1 MFDFIRGQIHRVA
14 PTQVILEVGGVGFDV
29 NISFQTFQA
38 IQSSKEVSLYTRFLA
53 KNDGQNLSTFVLYGF
68 QQVEERA
75 MFDMLT
81 SISGIGNNLA
91 LTMLSAHPVEAIQQA
106 IYQGNESFITAIK
119 GIGPKTAKRLIL
131 ELKDKVNDGQHFDLG
146 SNNPKDEALKALLSL
161 GFQRNTIMRTLD
173 AIIQELPSSSVEEL
187 IKLALKRM

>member
-14 PTQVILEVGGVGFDV
+14 PTQVILEVGGVGLDI

-38 IQSSKEVSLYTRFLA
+38 IQTSKEVSLYTRFLA

-68 QQVEERA
+68 DKVEERA

-91 LTMLSAHPVEAIQQA
+91 LTMLSAHPVDAIQQA
-106 IYQGNESFITAIK
+106 IYQGNEAFITAIK

-131 ELKDKVNDGQHFDLG
+131 ELKDKVNDGQHFDLE

-173 AIIQELPSSSVEEL
+173 AIIQELPTSSVEEL

>member
-14 PTQVILEVGGVGFDV
+14 PTQVILEAGGVGFDV

-131 ELKDKVNDGQHFDLG
+131 ELKDKVNDGQHFDLE

-173 AIIQELPSSSVEEL
+173 VIIQELPSSSVEEL

>member
-1 MFDFIRGQIHRVA
+1 MFDFIRGRIHRVA

-29 NISFQTFQA
+29 NISFQTFKPFKQVRRLPCT
-38 IQSSKEVSLYTRFLA
+38 QGSLA

-68 QQVEERA
+68 EKVEERA

-91 LTMLSAHPVEAIQQA
+91 LTMLSAHPVDSIQQA
-106 IYQGNESFITAIK
+106 IYQGNEGFITAIK

-131 ELKDKVNDGQHFDLG
+131 ELKDKVNDGTF
-146 SNNPKDEALKALLSL
+146 
-161 GFQRNTIMRTLD
+161 
-173 AIIQELPSSSVEEL
+173 
-187 IKLALKRM
+187 

>member
-1 MFDFIRGQIHRVA
+1 MNINPLLLHLGLGTGYLNYYFRRVLCSILSEANHRVA

-38 IQSSKEVSLYTRFLA
+38 IQTSKEVTLYTRFLA

-68 QQVEERA
+68 EKVEERA

-91 LTMLSAHPVEAIQQA
+91 LTMLSAHPVDSIQQA
-106 IYQGNESFITAIK
+106 IYQGNEAFITAIK

-131 ELKDKVNDGQHFDLG
+131 ELKDKVSDGQHLDLG
-146 SNNPKDEALKALLSL
+146 GNNPK
-161 GFQRNTIMRTLD
+161 R
-173 AIIQELPSSSVEEL
+173 
-187 IKLALKRM
+187 

>member
-14 PTQVILEVGGVGFDV
+14 PTQVILEVGGVGFDI

-38 IQSSKEVSLYTRFLA
+38 IQTSKEVTLYTRFLA

-68 QQVEERA
+68 EKVEERA

-91 LTMLSAHPVEAIQQA
+91 LTMLSAHPVDSIQQA
-106 IYQGNESFITAIK
+106 IYQGNEAFITAIK

-131 ELKDKVNDGQHFDLG
+131 ELKDKVSDGNPLDLG
-146 SNNPKDEALKALLSL
+146 GNNPRDEALKALTSL

-173 AIIQELPSSSVEEL
+173 AILKENSSSSVEEL